1 MDRWRRDEE
10 TLPDKRGAG
19 NGRGLALLASKS
31 FDQYVDSQSLLGPFL
46 IGGNE
51 FGSLFPEI
59 GDRYRING

>member
-1 MDRWRRDEE
+1 MRRRCPTNEE
-10 TLPDKRGAG
+10 LGTGEVSLC
-19 NGRGLALLASKS
+19 SKS